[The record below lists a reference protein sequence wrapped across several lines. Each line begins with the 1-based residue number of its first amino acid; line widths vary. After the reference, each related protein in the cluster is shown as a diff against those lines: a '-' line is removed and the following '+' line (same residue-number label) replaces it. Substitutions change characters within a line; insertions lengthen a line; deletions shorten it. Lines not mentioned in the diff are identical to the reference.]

1 MSEVRFYKASQD
13 LEDPNTNCKSL
24 KSGQL
29 LLLNHP
35 IAQVVDKHTHEEAHI
50 IFVRQGRIAFQIE
63 NQKFEMSVG
72 DTLVV
77 PSNTPHSFTVIGNE
91 PCRTACISI

>member
-1 MSEVRFYKASQD
+1 MSEVSFYKASQD

-35 IAQVVDKHTHEEAHI
+35 VAQVVDTHTHEEAHI
-50 IFVRQGRIAFQIE
+50 IFVRQGKVNFQVE
-63 NQKFEMSVG
+63 GQTFEMSAG

-77 PSNTPHSFTVIGNE
+77 PPNTPHSFTVIGSD
-91 PCRTACISI
+91 PCRTACLSI